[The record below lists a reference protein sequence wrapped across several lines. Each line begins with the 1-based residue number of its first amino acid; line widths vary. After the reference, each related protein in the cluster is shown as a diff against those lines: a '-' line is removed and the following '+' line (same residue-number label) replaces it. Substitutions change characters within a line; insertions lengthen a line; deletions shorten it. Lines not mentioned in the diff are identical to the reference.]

1 MSFIAASVIAAAA
14 TIGGT
19 YLATQGAK
27 KVSNDAT
34 QTANNNNALARELY
48 GENKAVLS
56 PYVQGGNRAGTAM
69 QSLLSL
75 SEDPRAFDQAFQ
87 RYRDSTGYD
96 FAFDEGNRA
105 IQNSA
110 AARGGLLSGNAIKAG
125 QRYGQQAGQSMF
137 QQYLDRL
144 YGQQSQG
151 LSAAGAQAG
160 VSTGFGNQT
169 TANNN
174 AAMETRSNATLSST
188 GNINQLLASLSGQA
202 GNLLGQQ
209 SFGSTY
215 KTPGANAAT
224 NGWNP
229 EWGGG

>member
-1 MSFIAASVIAAAA
+1 MSFIAASIIAAAA
-14 TIGGT
+14 TVGGT

-27 KVSNDAT
+27 RVSNDAT
-34 QTANNNNALARELY
+34 QTANNNNAAARAIY
-48 GENKAVLS
+48 DENKATLA

-69 QSLLSL
+69 QSLLGL
-75 SEDPRAFDQAFQ
+75 SEDPRAFDEAFA

-105 IQNSA
+105 IANSA
-110 AARGGLLSGNAIKAG
+110 AARGGYLSGNAIKAG

-174 AAMETRSNATLSST
+174 AAMEARSNATLSST
-188 GNINQLLASLSGQA
+188 GNINQLIASLSGTA
-202 GNLLGQQ
+202 GNLVGQGA
-209 SFGSTY
+209 FGSTY
-215 KTPGANAAT
+215 KQPANAAAA
-224 NGWNP
+224 GWDP
-229 EWGGG
+229 QWGGG